1 MDSAEVYLTVKKVA
15 PKRNNVILLVSII
28 QTADS
33 QKENKLEAVPKKK
46 ERQLLLSFIQIDE
59 PQKENK
65 LNAVPET
72 KQLHLAKVIYSNCW
86 ASSKGKRA

>member
-15 PKRNNVILLVSII
+15 PKRNNVRLLVSII

-46 ERQLLLSFIQIDE
+46 ERQL
-59 PQKENK
+59 
-65 LNAVPET
+65 
-72 KQLHLAKVIYSNCW
+72 VIVIHSN
-86 ASSKGKRA
+86 